1 MTNKRI
7 SEILQ
12 GKEIKEIYYNEQP
25 VWVQELHGNTAKV
38 GFLIVRKICILMT
51 CMKKIYITKVFEV
64 NSNLSSLH
72 FI

>member
-38 GFLIVRKICILMT
+38 GFLNSD
-51 CMKKIYITKVFEV
+51 ITKDLYIDDLYEKDLY
-64 NSNLSSLH
+64 N
-72 FI
+72 

>member
-12 GKEIKEIYYNEQP
+12 VKEIKEIYYNEQP

-38 GFLIVRKICILMT
+38 GFLNSDSTKDL
-51 CMKKIYITKVFEV
+51 YIDDLYEKDLY
-64 NSNLSSLH
+64 N
-72 FI
+72 